1 MCYRVID
8 TSHRFGHLKLGDD
21 VTKTQ
26 NVGVVLEPGVSLE
39 KSLREEELNR
49 SLKCLEE
56 IVHRSHLGFDK
67 AVGEDLQESE

>member
-1 MCYRVID
+1 MD
-8 TSHRFGHLKLGDD
+8 
-21 VTKTQ
+21 
-26 NVGVVLEPGVSLE
+26 VVLEPGVSLE

-56 IVHRSHLGFDK
+56 IVHRSRLGFDK